1 MNAAFEDWTTIKTFN
16 MSHEAII
23 IRSMLEAEGI
33 ECFIKDELTVQV
45 DPFYSNALG
54 GAKLQVKALD
64 SERAIRLLEEN
75 GYIEKEIQDDVLT
88 TKIKSFF
95 RKLLRL

>member
-1 MNAAFEDWTTIKTFN
+1 MNATFEDWVTIKTFN

-33 ECFIKDELTVQV
+33 ECFLKDELTVQV

-54 GAKLQVKALD
+54 GAKLQVKAID

-75 GYIEKEIQDDVLT
+75 GYIEKEAKDDFLT
-88 TKIKSFF
+88 NKIKNFF
-95 RKLLRL
+95 QKLFRL